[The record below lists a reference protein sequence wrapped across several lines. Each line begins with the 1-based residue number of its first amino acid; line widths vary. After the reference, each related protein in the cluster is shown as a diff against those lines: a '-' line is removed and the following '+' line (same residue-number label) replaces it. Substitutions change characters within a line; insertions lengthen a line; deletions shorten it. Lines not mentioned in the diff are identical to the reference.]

1 MVCGTKQREPDRC
14 DLRTANARIAFPF
27 PTIRTMASVVLP
39 LLLQCFDTALEQL
52 RLVACGAVFPTA
64 ALASASDR
72 DAAPPAPTP
81 ARGGGKEA
89 ASDHAAA
96 SAAAASLHDE
106 TARLQRAWHIA
117 SAPLLDGDGCAP
129 LWRASTIGSIHALVY
144 ELCTDKSSARSQA
157 QAPGRQQRDEDH
169 PILRARSHVDAALRR
184 LIDALLF
191 ASTRAEDGVSA
202 LASPLSSSATAASA
216 SSPYM
221 RLVGLLRAVRIA
233 HACVH
238 TIDAAFRYAEQYAV
252 RAFAWPPLREVAYRH
267 LISRLW
273 QPSQSLPMQPPVTAL
288 GSALHSANVSAPS
301 AALPSLSD
309 DSNHAHPLS
318 NLPPHRSVA
327 AATAASSA
335 SSAEADRETELSAH
349 LWRAVEAEFAMLVV
363 ANVAESN
370 GTR

>member
-1 MVCGTKQREPDRC
+1 
-14 DLRTANARIAFPF
+14 
-27 PTIRTMASVVLP
+27 MASAVLP
-39 LLLQCFDTALEQL
+39 LLLERFDAALGQL

-64 ALASASDR
+64 ALASASE
-72 DAAPPAPTP
+72 AATP
-81 ARGGGKEA
+81 QGGGKEA
-89 ASDHAAA
+89 ASDHTAAA
-96 SAAAASLHDE
+96 AAAASVHDE

-144 ELCTDKSSARSQA
+144 QLCTDKSATRSQA

-202 LASPLSSSATAASA
+202 LASSLSASATAASS
-216 SSPYM
+216 SSPHM

-273 QPSQSLPMQPPVTAL
+273 QPSAASALPMQPHVTTL
-288 GSALHSANVSAPS
+288 GSALHSANVPVPS

-309 DSNHAHPLS
+309 DPNHAHPLANS
-318 NLPPHRSVA
+318 QPRRSVA
-327 AATAASSA
+327 AATAASAA
-335 SSAEADRETELSAH
+335 SSAESDRETELSAH
-349 LWRAVEAEFAMLVV
+349 LWRAVEAEFATLVV
-363 ANVAESN
+363 ANVVESN
-370 GTR
+370 GAW